1 MTKNE
6 QIKESIQ
13 QTREKR
19 KTQVCKVYTV
29 KFDKSHLSKDKL
41 TFLNMLF
48 LEAKWLYNYQI
59 ATDNIFDFNYKTKI
73 DNHLSTRETLINLK
87 QAVRLLEHRN
97 FFIANFIYKK
107 YMHYVEYGK
116 EDFPK
121 FRKDW
126 KKFLKNIKDEA
137 LKNI

>member
-1 MTKNE
+1 MFELLSEIIDVSKLIDCTLKIECRYHYVE
-6 QIKESIQ
+6 QPNIPILVFQKGAIKLVI
-13 QTREKR
+13 
-19 KTQVCKVYTV
+19 V
-29 KFDKSHLSKDKL
+29 F
-41 TFLNMLF
+41 
-48 LEAKWLYNYQI
+48 
-59 ATDNIFDFNYKTKI
+59 I